1 MSYIDFDRNFTISN
15 NNNNTKE
22 YFVENLVERITDR
35 IVLEKTPC
43 TFDNQKVK
51 SWEDFFKYL
60 NDQIIEEMKDG
71 YYSLELKLPKDLFV
85 RYNNALKVIIKFL
98 IFKQRMV
105 FKFYAFY
112 FIHITSYNLL
122 YFVLFP
128 FAFSTGYFFAF
139 FSIFFKI
146 ISFISKSK
154 TVAS

>member
-15 NNNNTKE
+15 NNNNNKE

-98 IFKQRMV
+98 IFK
-105 FKFYAFY
+105 
-112 FIHITSYNLL
+112 
-122 YFVLFP
+122 
-128 FAFSTGYFFAF
+128 G
-139 FSIFFKI
+139 FKI
-146 ISFISKSK
+146 DIIDCRKNTIDINWESSVLNKAYYENVKANELAYLI
-154 TVAS
+154 